1 VGNQIEMDIS
11 DIGFGC
17 GFNPCRAQ

>member
-1 VGNQIEMDIS
+1 MDTS

-17 GFNPCRAQ
+17 GCNPCWAQ